1 MLFFCLVSNL
11 EAPKFDGFDEFAA
24 KRPQINHVN
33 VFGPGSTYLFERYG

>member
-1 MLFFCLVSNL
+1 MLFFVLSQIW